1 MAAIGPDAVV
11 SFGVLFSNPA
21 TTIGRS
27 AYIGPYG
34 VIGEVSI
41 GDDVLIG
48 SQVSIMNGAKQ
59 HGIERLDIPVR
70 EQPGEW
76 PRITIGKDTWIGD
89 RAIVM
94 ADIGEHCVVGAG
106 SVVTKPVPDYA
117 IVVGNPARVVGSRGV
132 GE

>member
-11 SFGVLFSNPA
+11 SFGVLFSHPA

-59 HGIERLDIPVR
+59 HGIERLDIPVANNQANGR
-70 EQPGEW
+70 GSRSA
-76 PRITIGKDTWIGD
+76 RIP
-89 RAIVM
+89 
-94 ADIGEHCVVGAG
+94 G
-106 SVVTKPVPDYA
+106 SVTGRSSWPILVSTVWSAPV
-117 IVVGNPARVVGSRGV
+117 RW
-132 GE
+132 